1 VCPQFIIV
9 VAVIKWPRNKE
20 FIGPRGLS
28 SRSKNSIKLPT
39 TKNSTFH
46 NGWITDADIRKK
58 EKNKKSKEENA
69 TTTKYKKPF
78 SKIQK
83 N

>member
-1 VCPQFIIV
+1 

-28 SRSKNSIKLPT
+28 SRSKNSTKLPT

-58 EKNKKSKEENA
+58 EKIRNQRKKTLLLLN
-69 TTTKYKKPF
+69 TKNHFRRFKK
-78 SKIQK
+78 IEK
-83 N
+83 NIKTE